1 MLISMHIFHTVL
13 NTKVISYGVDKENLI
28 RLKSFNH
35 KLVIISFI
43 LLNLIC
49 DFGKVL

>member
-13 NTKVISYGVDKENLI
+13 NTKIISYGVDKENLI
-28 RLKSFNH
+28 RLKSFNC

-43 LLNLIC
+43 VMNLMY